1 MAYIVEI
8 IFRPFMNLF
17 ESIGVPGQVFPML
30 VVLVA
35 WGIRVP
41 RDIIKKQVTWRD
53 WMLSIFLIMIIP
65 LGIIDMR

>member
-1 MAYIVEI
+1 
-8 IFRPFMNLF
+8 MNLF

>member
-1 MAYIVEI
+1 MVYVVEI

-30 VVLVA
+30 FVLVV
-35 WGIRVP
+35 WSIRVP
-41 RDIIKKQVTWRD
+41 RNIIKKQVTWRD

>member
-1 MAYIVEI
+1 MAYVVEI

-17 ESIGVPGQVFPML
+17 ESIGVPGQIFPML
-30 VVLVA
+30 FVVVV
-35 WGIRVP
+35 WSIRVP
-41 RDIIKKQVTWRD
+41 RNIIKKQVTWRD

>member
-1 MAYIVEI
+1 MVYIVEI

-30 VVLVA
+30 FVLVV
-35 WGIRVP
+35 WSIRVP
-41 RDIIKKQVTWRD
+41 RNIIKKQVTWRD

>member
-1 MAYIVEI
+1 MAYVVEI

-30 VVLVA
+30 FVVVA

-41 RDIIKKQVTWRD
+41 RNIIKKQVTWHD

>member
-1 MAYIVEI
+1 MAYVVAI

-30 VVLVA
+30 FVVVA

-41 RDIIKKQVTWRD
+41 RNIIKKQVTWRD
-53 WMLSIFLIMIIP
+53 WMLSVFLIMIIP
-65 LGIIDMR
+65 LGIMDMR

>member
-1 MAYIVEI
+1 MRYVVEI

-30 VVLVA
+30 VVLVV
-35 WGIRVP
+35 WSIRVP
-41 RDIIKKQVTWRD
+41 RNIIKKQVTWRD

-65 LGIIDMR
+65 LGIMDMR

>member
-1 MAYIVEI
+1 MRYVVEI

-30 VVLVA
+30 FVVVV
-35 WGIRVP
+35 WSIRVP
-41 RDIIKKQVTWRD
+41 RNIIKKQVTWRD
-53 WMLSIFLIMIIP
+53 WILSVFLIMIIP

>member
-1 MAYIVEI
+1 MAYVVEI

-30 VVLVA
+30 FVVVV
-35 WGIRVP
+35 WSIRVP
-41 RDIIKKQVTWRD
+41 RNIIKKQVTWRD

>member
-1 MAYIVEI
+1 MAYVVEI

-30 VVLVA
+30 FVVVV
-35 WGIRVP
+35 WSIRVP

-65 LGIIDMR
+65 LGIMDMR

>member
-1 MAYIVEI
+1 MAYVVEI

-30 VVLVA
+30 FVVVV
-35 WGIRVP
+35 WSIRVP
-41 RDIIKKQVTWRD
+41 RNIIKKQVTWRD
-53 WMLSIFLIMIIP
+53 WMLSVFLIMIIP

>member
-1 MAYIVEI
+1 MAYVVEI

-30 VVLVA
+30 FVVVA
-35 WGIRVP
+35 WGIKVP
-41 RDIIKKQVTWRD
+41 RNIIKKQVTWRD

>member
-1 MAYIVEI
+1 MAYVVEI

-30 VVLVA
+30 VVVVV
-35 WGIRVP
+35 WSIRVP

-53 WMLSIFLIMIIP
+53 WVGSLFVMMTITFSIM
-65 LGIIDMR
+65 DMR

>member
-1 MAYIVEI
+1 MRYVVEI

-30 VVLVA
+30 FVVVV
-35 WGIRVP
+35 WGIKVP
-41 RDIIKKQVTWRD
+41 RNIIKKQVTWRD

-65 LGIIDMR
+65 LGIMDMR